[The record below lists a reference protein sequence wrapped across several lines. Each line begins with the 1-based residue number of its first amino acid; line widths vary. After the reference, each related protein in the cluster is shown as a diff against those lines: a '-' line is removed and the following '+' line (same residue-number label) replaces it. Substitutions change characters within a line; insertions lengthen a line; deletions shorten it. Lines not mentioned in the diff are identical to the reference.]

1 MPVNTNFSEET
12 IFRLWKF
19 SQPSETVETVVNRMM
34 DRLDNIENEFADR
47 IIAAAEKLIE
57 KHYGGVKPA
66 TVETVAAEVVD
77 PVSTDVQETVSET
90 VVPVSTD
97 VEPNI
102 PETVPETVVPVST
115 DVEPNIQETVEEPEV
130 VFQEVFD
137 FSQNKTVQ
145 DRIFKWNAAP
155 KLKFTVIKSVVYDHH
170 ELMPT
175 PNWTALMKRAL
186 IDARNATVSDED
198 FEQLIEMKFVR
209 GKTTEKGFRYM
220 PELRGSVQN
229 QTATRV
235 WDIVSNIVHKLGIN
249 LVISFEWVSDGGSFR
264 EGSTGTM
271 IVD

>member
-1 MPVNTNFSEET
+1 
-12 IFRLWKF
+12 
-19 SQPSETVETVVNRMM
+19 MM

-66 TVETVAAEVVD
+66 TVETVAA
-77 PVSTDVQETVSET
+77 DVQ
-90 VVPVSTD
+90 
-97 VEPNI
+97 
-102 PETVPETVVPVST
+102 ETVPETVDPVST
-115 DVEPNIQETVEEPEV
+115 NVEPNIQETVFETVVQVSSDVEPNIQETVEEPEV
-130 VFQEVFD
+130 VFKEIFD

-170 ELMPT
+170 ELTPT

-235 WDIVSNIVHKLGIN
+235 WDIVSNIVHKLGIH
-249 LVISFEWVSDGGSFR
+249 LVISFEWISDGGSFR